1 MYRARDTRLGRTVA
15 IKVLSPL
22 AAGDE
27 TARHRLI
34 REARAVSSID
44 HPNICA
50 LYDVGQGNGIDY
62 LVMQYLDG
70 ETLASRLRRDGALD
84 IETALRCAREILAA
98 LGAAH
103 AQGIIHR
110 DLKPGNVMIT
120 ASGAKLL
127 DFGLAVPWSRP
138 RCLRTPGF

>member
-1 MYRARDTRLGRTVA
+1 MGEVYRARDTSLGRTVA

-27 TARHRLI
+27 TARHRLL

-70 ETLASRLRRDGALD
+70 VTLAARLRRDGALPADVAVGYARD
-84 IETALRCAREILAA
+84 IIRALS
-98 LGAAH
+98 AAH
-103 AQGIIHR
+103 
-110 DLKPGNVMIT
+110 
-120 ASGAKLL
+120 
-127 DFGLAVPWSRP
+127 
-138 RCLRTPGF
+138 